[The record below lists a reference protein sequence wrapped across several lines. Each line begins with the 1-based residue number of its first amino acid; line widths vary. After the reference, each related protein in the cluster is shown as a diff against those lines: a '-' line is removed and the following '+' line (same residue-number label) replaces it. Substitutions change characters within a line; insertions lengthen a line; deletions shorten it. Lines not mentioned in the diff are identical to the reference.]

1 MERQKSQKK
10 PTKIWDVNVD
20 DIFISKLVKTKNNI
34 KYMVGY
40 LDKVMRLLV
49 LIMPKMSEYI
59 KTFKVIDGD
68 KDQNN
73 KLIPFRIYNEKLL
86 EQYRT
91 I

>member
-1 MERQKSQKK
+1 
-10 PTKIWDVNVD
+10 
-20 DIFISKLVKTKNNI
+20 
-34 KYMVGY
+34 MVGY
-40 LDKVMRLLV
+40 LDKVKRLLV

-73 KLIPFRIYNEKLL
+73 KLIPFRIHNEKLL

>member
-1 MERQKSQKK
+1 
-10 PTKIWDVNVD
+10 
-20 DIFISKLVKTKNNI
+20 
-34 KYMVGY
+34 MVGY
-40 LDKVMRLLV
+40 FDKVMRLLV

-91 I
+91 IWTKIGDFKDIELNALPFFDDI